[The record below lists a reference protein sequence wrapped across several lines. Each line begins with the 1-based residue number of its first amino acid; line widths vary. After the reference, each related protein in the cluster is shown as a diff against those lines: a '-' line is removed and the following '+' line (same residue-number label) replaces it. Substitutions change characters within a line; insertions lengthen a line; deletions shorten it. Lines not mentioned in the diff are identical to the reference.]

1 MLHAHDRR
9 RSTNLNSDDGHGLR
23 LAVVYV
29 NSRAGIILKERVVE
43 QLQARNV
50 SEVLTQEV
58 PDLLSLP
65 TAAQDII
72 TQQRPQ
78 VVIAVGVV
86 ANDVSPSRERR
97 EGSTAPPA
105 VDTSSA

>member
-50 SEVLTQEV
+50 SEV

-86 ANDVSPSRERR
+86 ANDVSPSRKRR
-97 EGSTAPPA
+97 EGSTGQHHWLWIRVPA
-105 VDTSSA
+105 